1 MQIRDW
7 MTTDVVT
14 ATPDT
19 SMLKISKMMKE
30 YNIRRVPVV
39 DSSHHVIGIVSD
51 RDVKDAS
58 PSKATTLDMHELYYL
73 LSEILVEVSG
83 VRKGGVQ
90 MAVAFKDGVGVL
102 LPLFDMLR
110 AHNAS
115 LVSMLT
121 ADSKLGPDMRE
132 VYLRIKPM
140 ERSEENRLIEDVKAH
155 FQMLYWVRENVHE
168 V

>member
-1 MQIRDW
+1 MEHADTRLDDD
-7 MTTDVVT
+7 DVVT

-73 LSEILVEVSG
+73 LSE
-83 VRKGGVQ
+83 
-90 MAVAFKDGVGVL
+90 
-102 LPLFDMLR
+102 
-110 AHNAS
+110 
-115 LVSMLT
+115 
-121 ADSKLGPDMRE
+121 
-132 VYLRIKPM
+132 
-140 ERSEENRLIEDVKAH
+140 VKARDIMTPKSRYGQPQGH
-155 FQMLYWVRENVHE
+155 GGARCPAHSRARHRRSARCG
-168 V
+168 

>member
-1 MQIRDW
+1 M
-7 MTTDVVT
+7 
-14 ATPDT
+14 
-19 SMLKISKMMKE
+19 E
-30 YNIRRVPVV
+30 RVALLILERGIGGLPVV
-39 DSSHHVIGIVSD
+39 DDDGLLVGIITD
-51 RDVKDAS
+51 HDLFK
-58 PSKATTLDMHELYYL
+58 
-73 LSEILVEVSG
+73 ILVEVSG
-83 VRKGGVQ
+83 VRKGGRTDGCGPSR
-90 MAVAFKDGVGVL
+90 MASGSFC
-102 LPLFDMLR
+102 LFSTWLR